1 MNGKIVVFS
10 GHAVQRMFSRKI
22 TKEEVK
28 IAIEQGN
35 KIEDYA
41 DDTPFPS
48 CLIMDFINNRPLHVV
63 CSTDESTQTIYII
76 TVYIPD
82 PERWDNNFSR
92 RI

>member
-10 GHAVQRMFSRKI
+10 GHAVQRMFARKI

-28 IAIEQGN
+28 IAIERGN
-35 KIEDYA
+35 MIEDYA

-63 CSTDESTQTIYII
+63 CSADESTQTIYII